1 MSSLAISSMQRPDA
15 SQMASRLFGKLDSK
29 NQGYIEKSDLAS
41 ALSQLDSTASTDTS
55 SSVDELFSTLDGDG
69 DGKVTESEMTTSM
82 KKLAEE
88 LDSQFNS
95 MRMQGG
101 MAGAQGMPPPP
112 PPQGGQGEDSGFSK
126 DELTAQLEEIG
137 STDSKRSELISNV
150 VNNFDEAD
158 ADGDGK
164 VTAQEAMAFDQKSSQ
179 SATSSGSAD
188 SASPGVGVESD
199 SARMLM
205 KIMQLAHAY
214 GLGAQQD
221 DSASSLLNAIG

>member
-1 MSSLAISSMQRPDA
+1 MSSLSISSSMQRPDA

-41 ALSQLDSTASTDTS
+41 AFSPLESTSGTDSD
-55 SSVDELFSTLDGDG
+55 SVDALFSTLDGDG

-82 KKLAEE
+82 KRLAEE

-101 MAGAQGMPPPP
+101 MGGMQGMPPPP

-137 STDSKRSELISNV
+137 STDSKRSALISNV
-150 VNNFDEAD
+150 VSNFDEAD

-179 SATSSGSAD
+179 SATSGTDTGSL
-188 SASPGVGVESD
+188 SASSD
-199 SARMLM
+199 SNLAQMLM
-205 KIMQLAHAY
+205 KIMQLAQAY
-214 GLGAQQD
+214 GLGGQQD
-221 DSASSLLNAIG
+221 DSTSSLLNAVG

>member
-1 MSSLAISSMQRPDA
+1 MSSLSISSMQRPDA

-41 ALSQLDSTASTDTS
+41 AFSQLDSTSGTDS
-55 SSVDELFSTLDGDG
+55 DSVDALFSTLDGDG

-112 PPQGGQGEDSGFSK
+112 PPQSGQGEDSGFSK
-126 DELTAQLEEIG
+126 DELMTAQLEEIG
-137 STDSKRSELISNV
+137 STDSKRSALISNV
-150 VNNFDEAD
+150 VSNFDEAD

-179 SATSSGSAD
+179 SATSGTDASSL
-188 SASPGVGVESD
+188 SASSESN
-199 SARMLM
+199 SAQMLM
-205 KIMQLAHAY
+205 KIMQLAQAY
-214 GLGAQQD
+214 GLGGQQD
-221 DSASSLLNAIG
+221 DSTSSLLNAVG